1 MEIIVHYPETPEKQ
15 AMLDMRV
22 AKFHAQYVKNKI
34 KKLKCPTWQKLK
46 LIDAI
51 VENITEDVRR
61 KEEEKAKKQ
70 N

>member
-15 AMLDMRV
+15 ALLDTRV
-22 AKFHAQYVKNKI
+22 AKFHAQFVKNRI
-34 KKLKCPTWQKLK
+34 KKLHCPTWQKLK

-51 VENITEDVRR
+51 AEIITEDVRR
-61 KEEEKAKKQ
+61 EEEKARTQ